1 VLVEGAD
8 LTDQAAD
15 AVGDAT
21 LELILD
27 AVAGEPV
34 ANLGVVSCRR
44 ADHTQFS
51 SSHLRR
57 RHTNGETDADLGRAE
72 KFALFPRFS
81 DTSPVRV
88 ISDWAERRKVAG
100 PPART
105 PSVRLRFH
113 KQLFHSFHNE
123 VGNDIWT

>member
-1 VLVEGAD
+1 MSPEPRAAFGAYEYRRERKRELD
-8 LTDQAAD
+8 RAR
-15 AVGDAT
+15 VG
-21 LELILD
+21 LR
-27 AVAGEPV
+27 GQ
-34 ANLGVVSCRR
+34 ANLGVVSCHR
-44 ADHTQFS
+44 ADHPTQFS